1 MRRKGKPGA
10 LLAGMDIGATMD
22 NGVEFSQKIKSRTI
36 NTMWKSE
43 SLVTQSCSTLQPHG
57 L

>member
-10 LLAGMDIGATMD
+10 LLAGMNIGATMD
-22 NGVEFSQKIKSRTI
+22 NGMEFSQKIKSRTI